1 MTSPDLAS
9 GPPDQTEPADPTR
22 PRGGFRAWRSVVG
35 FEDGELRSRRAP
47 TEYEAPTPNPE
58 AQAMAVE
65 RSFGFLDIAGF
76 TAYCDQRGEHNAV
89 ELLAR
94 FRETTRTVTARRGVR
109 IAKWLGDGVMLVAL
123 DPAGLAATVV
133 EISMRCAVDGLDTH
147 AGLATGQALL
157 FEGDDYVG
165 RAVNVAA
172 RLSDA
177 ALAGEILLAGQTAEL
192 PPWIEQTSAAPVV
205 LPGVDEPV
213 AIVRL
218 AASVA
223 VVEQFASATDVA

>member
-1 MTSPDLAS
+1 MTSP
-9 GPPDQTEPADPTR
+9 EPGETDRST
-22 PRGGFRAWRSVVG
+22 PRGVLRSLRAFAG
-35 FEDGELRSRRAP
+35 FEDGELGSRRAP
-47 TEYEAPTPNPE
+47 AEYEAPSPE
-58 AQAMAVE
+58 PEREIMAVE

-76 TAYCDQRGEHNAV
+76 TAYCDRNGEHDAIEV
-89 ELLAR
+89 LAR
-94 FRETTRTVTARRGVR
+94 FRDITRTVTARRGVR

-133 EISMRCAVDGLDTH
+133 EVAMRCAVQGLDTH
-147 AGLATGQALL
+147 AGLSTGPALL

-177 ALAGEILLAGQTAEL
+177 ALAGEILLAGEAAEL
-192 PPWIEQTSAAPVV
+192 PPWIEQTTAAPLV

-213 AIVRL
+213 PIVRL
-218 AASVA
+218 AGTRSIVDEFDAAFAVA
-223 VVEQFASATDVA
+223 